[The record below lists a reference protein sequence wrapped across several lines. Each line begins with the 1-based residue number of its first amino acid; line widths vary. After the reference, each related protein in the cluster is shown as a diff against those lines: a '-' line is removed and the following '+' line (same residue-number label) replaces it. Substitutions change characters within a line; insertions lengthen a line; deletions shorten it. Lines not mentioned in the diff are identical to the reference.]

1 MGTPEQDLREQLVAV
16 ARRMNASGINQ
27 GTSGNLS
34 ARIPG
39 GLLITPSSLPYDR
52 MQPADLVAI
61 DLEGRPLGGAHAAE
75 AVPGGG
81 PGRPSSEWRLHADIL
96 ASRPE
101 LQAVLHCHSIH
112 ATALAC
118 HGRAIPPFHYMTAV
132 AGGDDIRCAPYATFG
147 TAELSALA
155 VQALEGRLACLLAQH
170 GQVTV
175 GSSLDQALRIAIEV
189 ETLARMYLQ
198 ALQLGEPPLLSAEQ
212 MAAVHHQ
219 FRTLLYGAAPEAAAP
234 EAPAAG

>member
-1 MGTPEQDLREQLVAV
+1 MERSEQALRQQLVAV

-39 GLLITPSSLPYDR
+39 GMLITPSSLPYER
-52 MQPADLVAI
+52 MEPADLVAI
-61 DLEGRPLGGAHAAE
+61 DLQGRPLGVGT
-75 AVPGGG
+75 
-81 PGRPSSEWRLHADIL
+81 GRRASSEWRLHADLL

-101 LQAVLHCHSIH
+101 IEAVLHCHSTH

-118 HGRAIPPFHYMTAV
+118 HGRGIPPFHYMTAV

-147 TAELSALA
+147 TAELSQLA
-155 VQALEGRLACLLAQH
+155 VQALESRQACLLAQH
-170 GQVTV
+170 GQVAL
-175 GSSLDQALRIAIEV
+175 GRDLDQALRLAIEV

-198 ALQLGEPPLLSAEQ
+198 ALQLGEPPLLSPEQ

-219 FRTLLYGAAPEAAAP
+219 FRTLHYGEA
-234 EAPAAG
+234 G